1 MRVVEARPVPLLS
14 PGLVKMEERKRPAPH
29 EHADS
34 APPLKKQATSVNG
47 GGKSHPDAEMPW
59 KDELEV
65 SLVWFIPP
73 PLPSPYCPAHH
84 HATPSSHYACSNNFL
99 MVLQRFQKDAI
110 WRQMQEYKRE
120 RNTLESRLSEL
131 TKRTAYHDD
140 HVRIIDAWFKQ
151 VRHRLRLRCR
161 TDPRCSSLTHLDF

>member
-65 SLVWFIPP
+65 SLVSLRNRPDITT
-73 PLPSPYCPAHH
+73 LLSPSPCNHSSSLH
-84 HATPSSHYACSNNFL
+84 TLTTPSWIYSAFRK
-99 MVLQRFQKDAI
+99 MRFGVRCKSI
-110 WRQMQEYKRE
+110 NGRG
-120 RNTLESRLSEL
+120 TL
-131 TKRTAYHDD
+131 
-140 HVRIIDAWFKQ
+140 
-151 VRHRLRLRCR
+151 
-161 TDPRCSSLTHLDF
+161 